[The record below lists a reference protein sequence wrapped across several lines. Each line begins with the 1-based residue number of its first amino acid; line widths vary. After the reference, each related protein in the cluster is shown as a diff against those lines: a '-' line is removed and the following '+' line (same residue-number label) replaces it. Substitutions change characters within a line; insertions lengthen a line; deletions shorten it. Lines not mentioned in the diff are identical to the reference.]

1 MRLAALRAAR
11 RVIPLGKAVTLVNQ
25 GTFPQQPAGSI
36 RCFPCRPWRNLLR
49 NRSALLLYDPDGA
62 GANDLIA
69 AIGGEMQATLDA
81 RRLQNR
87 HKQIDR
93 CDRKSCFAE
102 NWTNSIWC
110 VSFI

>member
-1 MRLAALRAAR
+1 VRLAALRAAR
-11 RVIPLGKAVTLVNQ
+11 RVIPLTKAVTLVNQ

-49 NRSALLLYDPDGA
+49 NKFAPLLYDQDGA

-81 RRLQNR
+81 RALQNR
-87 HKQIDR
+87 HNQPDR
-93 CDRKSCFAE
+93 CDRKSRFSE
-102 NWTNSIWC
+102 N
-110 VSFI
+110 